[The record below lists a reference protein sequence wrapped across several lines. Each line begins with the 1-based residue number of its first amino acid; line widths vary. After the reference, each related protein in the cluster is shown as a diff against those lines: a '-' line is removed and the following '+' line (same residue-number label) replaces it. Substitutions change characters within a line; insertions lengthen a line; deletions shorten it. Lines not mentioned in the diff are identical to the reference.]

1 MNGKIIKYFSRR
13 GFGFISPENSQEEI
27 FFHVS
32 NYPEQVQP
40 EIGKDVE
47 FELIETPKGKEAT
60 KIKILPDTLAPEPPE
75 AEEEEAEEEEA
86 EEEEAEEE
94 EAEEEEAEEEE
105 AEEEEAEDPKASVLE
120 IAEIKGV
127 GKTTEEK
134 LRKAG
139 FDTVESIAT
148 EDAETVSEKTGI
160 SSKVAAKLIAS
171 AKELLE

>member
-32 NYPEQVQP
+32 NYPELVQP

-60 KIKILPDTLAPEPPE
+60 NIQILPDALEPEPPE
-75 AEEEEAEEEEA
+75 ADEEEADEREA
-86 EEEEAEEE
+86 ES
-94 EAEEEEAEEEE
+94 
-105 AEEEEAEDPKASVLE
+105 PKTSILE

-139 FDTVESIAT
+139 FDTVESVASV
-148 EDAETVSEKTGI
+148 DAETVSEKTGI

>member
-1 MNGKIIKYFSRR
+1 MKGKIIKYFSRR
-13 GFGFISPENSQEEI
+13 GFGFISPEDSQDEI

-32 NYPEQVQP
+32 NYPELVQP

-47 FELIETPKGKEAT
+47 FELIKTPKGNEAT
-60 KIKILPDTLAPEPPE
+60 KIKILPDALAPKPPE
-75 AEEEEAEEEEA
+75 ADEEEAES
-86 EEEEAEEE
+86 
-94 EAEEEEAEEEE
+94 
-105 AEEEEAEDPKASVLE
+105 PKASILK

-139 FDTVESIAT
+139 FDTVESVAT
-148 EDAETVSEKTGI
+148 VDAEIVSEKTGI
-160 SSKVAAKLIAS
+160 SLKVAAKLIAS

>member
-40 EIGKDVE
+40 EIGKDVK

-60 KIKILPDTLAPEPPE
+60 KIKILFDALAPESPE
-75 AEEEEAEEEEA
+75 AEEEEAEE
-86 EEEEAEEE
+86 
-94 EAEEEEAEEEE
+94 
-105 AEEEEAEDPKASVLE
+105 PKASVLE

-127 GKTTEEK
+127 GKTIEEK

>member
-13 GFGFISPENSQEEI
+13 GFGFISPENSQDEI

-32 NYPEQVQP
+32 NYPELVQP
-40 EIGKDVE
+40 EIGKGVE

-94 EAEEEEAEEEE
+94 EAEEEEAEG
-105 AEEEEAEDPKASVLE
+105 PKASVLE

>member
-13 GFGFISPENSQEEI
+13 GFGFISPENSQDEI

-32 NYPEQVQP
+32 NYPELVQP

-94 EAEEEEAEEEE
+94 EAEE
-105 AEEEEAEDPKASVLE
+105 EEEEAEDPKASVLE

>member
-32 NYPEQVQP
+32 NYPELVQP

-60 KIKILPDTLAPEPPE
+60 KIKILPDELAPKPPE
-75 AEEEEAEEEEA
+75 ADEEKAES
-86 EEEEAEEE
+86 
-94 EAEEEEAEEEE
+94 
-105 AEEEEAEDPKASVLE
+105 PKASILE

-148 EDAETVSEKTGI
+148 VDAETVSEKTGI
-160 SSKVAAKLIAS
+160 SSKVTAKLIAS